1 METGLSSRE
10 RVSCPKQKEAGLK
23 DGGQR
28 NGQERR
34 TLCTRSPKP
43 ILFLHPV
50 PRLLSAST
58 RSQKSPGA
66 APDLTAETGGSGLPR
81 EGRRPAGARSWPLL
95 HPCPSGPRGTHQA
108 ARHRKCRRA
117 KLTRE
122 DVAIAGTFL
131 AETIFATCHTL
142 SLFTFPGSQ
151 DALSRVRGEGRGSP
165 RRAHTR
171 AHTRPRS
178 HSPALSQ
185 PERRWARVCTRA
197 RGRRNLPSIAP
208 SFSR

>member
-1 METGLSSRE
+1 MGTGLSSRE
-10 RVSCPKQKEAGLK
+10 RVSCPKLKEAGLK

-34 TLCTRSPKP
+34 TLCTRTP
-43 ILFLHPV
+43 IPTLFLHPV
-50 PRLLSAST
+50 PLLLSAST
-58 RSQKSPGA
+58 RSLKSPAA
-66 APDLTAETGGSGLPR
+66 APDLTGGSGLPW
-81 EGRRPAGARSWPLL
+81 EGRRPTGARSWPLL
-95 HPCPSGPRGTHQA
+95 HPCPSGPQRTHHA

-185 PERRWARVCTRA
+185 PEPRWARVCTRA